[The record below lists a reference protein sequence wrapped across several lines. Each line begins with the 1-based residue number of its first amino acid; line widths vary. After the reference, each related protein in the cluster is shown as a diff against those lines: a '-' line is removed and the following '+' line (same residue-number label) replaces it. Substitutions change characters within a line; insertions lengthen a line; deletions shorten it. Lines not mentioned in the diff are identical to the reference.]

1 VGNQIERQLSRR
13 RQTIACFGLVFLGLA
28 LALWAVLRW
37 RAHLDV
43 LPSWLLAITV
53 IALLAY
59 GYDKITAILKW
70 TRVPEVVLLMLT
82 LAGGTVGALIGML
95 LFRHKTSK
103 RGFLLRFALVA
114 AIQLALIAAYCILI
128 RR

>member
-1 VGNQIERQLSRR
+1 M
-13 RQTIACFGLVFLGLA
+13 GLA

-59 GYDKITAILKW
+59 GYDKTTAILKW
-70 TRVPEVVLLMLT
+70 TRVPEAVLLMLT

-103 RGFLLRFALVA
+103 RGFRLRFGLVA